1 MIHEQE
7 GANLMSGVN
16 HQKLQLVNESTGAS
30 EELPP
35 PPPPKVSAEGNVK

>member
-16 HQKLQLVNESTGAS
+16 HQKLQLVNVSMGAR
-30 EELPP
+30 EELPLLP
-35 PPPPKVSAEGNVK
+35 PPQSQY